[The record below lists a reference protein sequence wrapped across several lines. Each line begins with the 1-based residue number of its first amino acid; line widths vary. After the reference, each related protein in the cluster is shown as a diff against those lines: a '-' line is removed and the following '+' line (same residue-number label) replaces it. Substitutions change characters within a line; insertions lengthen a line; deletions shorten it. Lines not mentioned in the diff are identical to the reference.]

1 MAEAMA
7 EYGRIR
13 AMLPQ
18 AAPMVL
24 LDRVQ
29 VREPGRSLRALKTV
43 SGSEPCYQDMPTGLP
58 ERRYA
63 YPRSLLLESFG
74 QAAAVLWH
82 SRTGSLADAAT
93 VLMFA
98 AARRCRFTGHA
109 YPGDVLRHE
118 VMLDG
123 TFADT
128 GFASGETWVGYRR
141 IASYGSFIAVVRPA
155 TVLAA
160 AGPAG
165 LVPAW
170 PSEVDGSVTV
180 RP

>member
-1 MAEAMA
+1 MIA
-7 EYGRIR
+7 EYGQIR

-29 VREPGRSLRALKTV
+29 VVEPGRSLRALKAV
-43 SGSEPCYQDMPTGLP
+43 SGSEPCYQHVPAGLP

-74 QAAAVLWH
+74 QAAAVLWR
-82 SRTGSLADAAT
+82 SRTGSLADAGT

-118 VMLDG
+118 VTLEG
-123 TFADT
+123 SVADT
-128 GFASGETWVGYRR
+128 GFATGETWVGDRR
-141 IASYGSFIAVVRPA
+141 IASYGSFIAVIRPA
-155 TVLAA
+155 TVL
-160 AGPAG
+160 GDDSPAG

-170 PSEVDGSVTV
+170 PSEVDGRVTV